1 MEKSI
6 KKSIYLCIIES
17 LCCIAEINTTLQIN
31 YISIEK
37 YINKKIGWSG
47 VQKSYLLDNNLNGKP
62 RELPGGPVVRTLHF
76 HCQGLG
82 LYSWAGN

>member
-37 YINKKIGWSG
+37 YINKKIG
-47 VQKSYLLDNNLNGKP
+47 
-62 RELPGGPVVRTLHF
+62 
-76 HCQGLG
+76 
-82 LYSWAGN
+82 